1 MLKQDKLNS
10 PPSNSIIGKKSDEK
24 AHKNSKNNLPVI
36 DRGCQVLS
44 TTLVISNFWKERKKI
59 GILGKIVKTLGFL
72 GIGKIIRDL

>member
-1 MLKQDKLNS
+1 M
-10 PPSNSIIGKKSDEK
+10 
-24 AHKNSKNNLPVI
+24 
-36 DRGCQVLS
+36 LS